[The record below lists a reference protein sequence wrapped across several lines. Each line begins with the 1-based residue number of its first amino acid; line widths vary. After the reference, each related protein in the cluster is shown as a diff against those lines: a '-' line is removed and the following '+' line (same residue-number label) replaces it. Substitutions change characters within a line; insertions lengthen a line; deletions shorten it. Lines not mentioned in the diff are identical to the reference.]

1 MKKNRSAGERSK
13 AENSPL
19 KTVAGIAGSIKS
31 AVVGFFLIFKNLFA
45 AISMLI
51 RFLFSGM
58 GNVKEQFL
66 SLFRFNITFKLTLG
80 FAWIMFLFI
89 NVFNFALIL
98 GIRNVAY
105 ENEMNMFDKSIELVM
120 EEFQYESVLGD
131 RPSYAYLGDSGVEF
145 AVIDEESNIAY
156 SNGFNG
162 IHQIGS
168 IPDYSYRYFDLRFPR
183 WVYRKIHIK
192 NSVTIV
198 FRNYMGDSII
208 MLQKTFTILSAISFM
223 LYMLAIA
230 MAQKMSKKHLKPIKT
245 MTGKVMHISS
255 SDLSTRLDIRGTKD
269 ELKDLASTF
278 NKMMDDIESS
288 YEKQKQFVS
297 DASHELRTPIA
308 VIKGYANMLSRWGKT
323 DEEILEES
331 ITAIKDEA
339 DGMQSLVESL
349 LFIAR
354 SDKDT
359 LKMEKEDFD
368 ISELVEEIARQTKL
382 IDKNHRIE
390 ENIQYGCMVYGSAEK
405 LKQAIRVFVDN
416 SIRYTP
422 DGGKIGI
429 SLKSTSKDVIISVS
443 DTGIGMSNED
453 ISHIFERFYR
463 ADKSRTRLDEEKKTS
478 GTGLGLAI
486 AKIIVDSHEGRIHV
500 ESELDIGT
508 CFTIIIPKAS
518 A

>member
-1 MKKNRSAGERSK
+1 MKNKSTSKYGKREDSYIKRAAGFAGNIK
-13 AENSPL
+13 A
-19 KTVAGIAGSIKS
+19 VI
-31 AVVGFFLIFKNLFA
+31 VGVFMVFRHFFR
-45 AISMLI
+45 AISMLF

-58 GNVKEQFL
+58 GQMRDQFL

-80 FAWIMFLFI
+80 FAWIMFLFVNI
-89 NVFNFALIL
+89 FNFALIL
-98 GIRNVAY
+98 SIRNIAY
-105 ENEMNMFDKSIELVM
+105 ENEVDGLRKSVDLVIA
-120 EEFQYESVLGD
+120 EFQYESMLED
-131 RPSYAYLGDSGVEF
+131 RPSYSYLSDNGVEF
-145 AVIDEESNIAY
+145 AVVDEESNILY
-156 SNGFNG
+156 SNGFSG
-162 IHQIGS
+162 IDKVGT
-168 IPDYSYRYFDLRFPR
+168 IPDYSHRYFDLRFPK
-183 WVYRKIHIK
+183 WIYRKIRIQD
-192 NSVTIV
+192 SITIV
-198 FRNYMGDSII
+198 FRSYMGDSVN
-208 MLQKTFTILSAISFM
+208 MLQKTFAILSVVSLM
-223 LYMLAIA
+223 LYVLAIA
-230 MAQKMSKKHLKPIKT
+230 LAQRMSKKHLKPIKT
-245 MTGKVMHISS
+245 MTNKVMHISS

-359 LKMEKEDFD
+359 LKMEKEDFN

-382 IDKNHRIE
+382 IDGSHVIE
-390 ENIQYGCMVYGSAEK
+390 ESIQDSCTIYGSAEK
-405 LKQAIRVFVDN
+405 LKQAIRIFVDN

-422 DGGKIGI
+422 DGEKIGI
-429 SLKSTSKDVIISVS
+429 SLKSTSRDVIISIS
-443 DTGIGMSNED
+443 DTGIG
-453 ISHIFERFYR
+453 ISKDDMAHVFERFYR
-463 ADKSRTRLDEEKKTS
+463 ADKSRTRLEEDKKSS
-478 GTGLGLAI
+478 GSGLGLAI
-486 AKIIVDSHEGRIHV
+486 AKIIVDSHSGMVHV
-500 ESELDIGT
+500 ESEIDVGT
-508 CFTIIIPKAS
+508 CFTIIIPKTS